1 MVHPARVIK
10 VHCCPIQSR
19 YVMVEFGRPRI
30 VIAGTGSGVGKTT
43 ISTGLMAALAERGLA
58 VQGFKVGPDYIDP
71 SYHTQATNRY
81 SRNLD
86 SYMLSDRTIVNCF
99 LKSSADA
106 DISIIEGVMG
116 LYDGLSG
123 LSDIGSTASVAKLLK
138 APVLLV
144 VDAWS
149 SARSIA
155 ASVLGFSSFDSQVS
169 LAGVILNRVAG
180 EKHAEWCT
188 QAIEKHTTVPV
199 VGWLPK
205 SDGVQMPERHLGLVP
220 YTERRIETA
229 DVVKT
234 LAAFIG
240 KYINLDLVRRI
251 ANSAPPLKHQY
262 SIREPDHKG
271 MVKVRVGIAKD
282 EAFSF
287 YYSDAIDLL
296 MTRGA
301 EIVNFS
307 PLHNT
312 ALPEGLDGIY
322 IGGGFPEVFSTQ
334 LEQNESMRAS
344 VRDQIEDGMPTFAEC
359 GGLMYL
365 TKSITDFSGSSRSM
379 VGILEAKTVMTRK
392 LTLGYTLAHAVN
404 DSIIS
409 KAGDSLK
416 GHEYHFSEIQS
427 IPRDASFAYEMR
439 RGKGI
444 SDHSEGWQVYNALAC
459 YSHTHMCS
467 MPQTASRFVE
477 ACRSY
482 SRS

>member
-1 MVHPARVIK
+1 MVK
-10 VHCCPIQSR
+10 
-19 YVMVEFGRPRI
+19 YDRPRI
-30 VIAGTGSGVGKTT
+30 AIAGTGSGVGKTT
-43 ISTGLMAALAERGLA
+43 ISTGLMAALAGRGLV
-58 VQGFKVGPDYIDP
+58 VQGFKMGPDYIDP
-71 SYHTQATNRY
+71 SYHCQATNRY

-86 SYMLSDRTIVNCF
+86 SYLLSNRTIVDSFVN
-99 LKSSADA
+99 SSAGA

-123 LSDIGSTASVAKLLK
+123 LSDRGSTASVAKLLK
-138 APVLLV
+138 VPVLLV

-155 ASVLGFSSFDSQVS
+155 ASVLGFSSFDLKVK

-188 QAIEKHTTVPV
+188 QAIEKYTRVPV

-205 SDGVQMPERHLGLVP
+205 SDSVQMPERHLGLIP
-220 YTERRIETA
+220 YTERSTEI
-229 DVVKT
+229 DGIIKT
-234 LAAFIG
+234 LAGFIG
-240 KYINLDLVRRI
+240 KYIDLDLVRRI
-251 ANSAPPLKHQY
+251 ACSAPPLKHHR
-262 SIREPDHKG
+262 IREAAQKR
-271 MVKVRVGIAKD
+271 MVKARLGIARD

-287 YYSDAIDLL
+287 YYADAIDLL
-296 MTRGA
+296 SSNGA

-307 PLHNT
+307 PLHDCS
-312 ALPEGLDGIY
+312 LPEGLDGIY
-322 IGGGFPEVFSTQ
+322 IGGGFPEVFSSQ
-334 LEQNESMRAS
+334 LEHNEPMRAS
-344 VRDQIEDGMPTFAEC
+344 VRHQIEDGMPTFAEC

-365 TKSITDFSGSSRSM
+365 TKSITDFNGSSRSM
-379 VGILEAKTVMTRK
+379 VGILDAETVMTRK
-392 LTLGYTLAHAVN
+392 LTLGYTLAHAVS

-427 IPRDASFAYEMR
+427 IPHDASFAYELT

-444 SDHSEGWQVYNALAC
+444 SDRSEGWQVYNTLAC
-459 YSHTHMCS
+459 YSHTHLCS
-467 MPQTASRFVE
+467 MPKTASRFVD
-477 ACRSY
+477 ACQRY

>member
-1 MVHPARVIK
+1 MMEHD
-10 VHCCPIQSR
+10 
-19 YVMVEFGRPRI
+19 RPRI
-30 VIAGTGSGVGKTT
+30 VIAGTSSGVGKTT

-71 SYHTQATNRY
+71 SYHAKATNRY

-86 SYMLSDRTIVNCF
+86 SYMLSDRMIFDCF
-99 LKSSADA
+99 LKASANA
-106 DISIIEGVMG
+106 NISIIEGVMG

-123 LSDIGSTASVAKLLK
+123 LSDVGSTASVAKLLS
-138 APVLLV
+138 APVVLV

-155 ASVLGFSSFDSQVS
+155 ASVLGFSSFDSQVN

-188 QAIEKHTTVPV
+188 QAIKKHTRVPV
-199 VGWLPK
+199 LGWLPK
-205 SDGVQMPERHLGLVP
+205 SDNIQMPERHLGLIP
-220 YTERRIETA
+220 YTERRVEIEGA
-229 DVVKT
+229 VKT
-234 LAAFIG
+234 LAEFIG
-240 KYINLDLVRRI
+240 KYIDLDLVRRI
-251 ANSAPPLKHQY
+251 ASSAPPLKHQ
-262 SIREPDHKG
+262 SIREPDHRG
-271 MVKVRVGIAKD
+271 MVKARVGIAKD

-287 YYSDAIDLL
+287 YYADAIDLL

-307 PLHNT
+307 PLNDSS
-312 ALPEGLDGIY
+312 LPEGLDGIY
-322 IGGGFPEVFSTQ
+322 IGGGFPEVFSKQ

-344 VRDQIEDGMPTFAEC
+344 VREKVEDGMPTFAEC

-379 VGILEAKTVMTRK
+379 VGILDAETVMTRK
-392 LTLGYTLAHAVN
+392 LTLGYTLARALN

-416 GHEYHFSEIQS
+416 GHEYHFSEIRS
-427 IPRDASFAYEMR
+427 APRDASFAYEMR

-444 SDHSEGWQVYNALAC
+444 LDRSEGWQVYNTLAC

-467 MPQTASRFVE
+467 MPQTASRFVK
-477 ACRSY
+477 ACLSY
-482 SRS
+482 SRT

>member
-1 MVHPARVIK
+1 
-10 VHCCPIQSR
+10 
-19 YVMVEFGRPRI
+19 MVEYDRPRI
-30 VIAGTGSGVGKTT
+30 AIAGTGSGVGKTT
-43 ISTGLMAALAERGLA
+43 ISTGLMAALAGRGLA

-86 SYMLSDRTIVNCF
+86 SYLLSDRTIVDCF
-99 LKSSADA
+99 LKSSSDA
-106 DISIIEGVMG
+106 DVSILEGVMG

-123 LSDIGSTASVAKLLK
+123 LSDRGSTASVAKLLK
-138 APVLLV
+138 VPVLLV
-144 VDAWS
+144 VDAWN

-155 ASVLGFSSFDSQVS
+155 ASVLGFSSFDLKVR
-169 LAGVILNRVAG
+169 LAGVILNGVAG
-180 EKHAEWCT
+180 EKHATWCT
-188 QAIEKHTTVPV
+188 QAIEKYARVPI

-205 SDGVQMPERHLGLVP
+205 SDGVKMPERHLGLVP
-220 YTERRIETA
+220 YTERSTEIEG
-229 DVVKT
+229 VIKT
-234 LAAFIG
+234 LAEFIG
-240 KYINLDLVRRI
+240 KHIDLDLVRRI
-251 ANSAPPLKHQY
+251 ASSAPPLKHHR
-262 SIREPDHKG
+262 IREPAQKG
-271 MVKVRVGIAKD
+271 MVKARVGIARD

-287 YYSDAIDLL
+287 YYADAIDLL
-296 MTRGA
+296 SSNGA

-307 PLHNT
+307 PLHDSN
-312 ALPEGLDGIY
+312 LPEGLDGIY

-344 VRDQIEDGMPTFAEC
+344 VRHQVEDGMPTFAEC

-365 TKSITDFSGSSRSM
+365 TKSITDFSGSSRFM
-379 VGILEAKTVMTRK
+379 VGILDAETVMTKK

-404 DSIIS
+404 DSILS

-427 IPRDASFAYEMR
+427 MPHDASFAYEMR

-444 SDHSEGWQVYNALAC
+444 SDRSEGWQVYNTLAC

-467 MPQTASRFVE
+467 MPQTAQRFLE
-477 ACRSY
+477 ACLSYARS
-482 SRS
+482 